1 MRSRWELMTYLSVS
15 AVLILKES
23 PKNKAHVLNSS
34 PRLTQIG
41 RNTLVLFQRSF
52 TNSGGSTLTNFIRAW
67 PNFILFYFYRP
78 QRSCEGCFYTCLSVH
93 GGVCFSACWDTPE
106 TRHPRAD
113 TPPDQAPPRQTATV
127 ADGMHPTGMHSCIL
141 FGFFGS
147 AVGSFIY
154 NETMISTFCRPQWSV
169 CHSVHREDVCHTPPG
184 RHPPRIDTPLH
195 SACWDTVNKQVVCIL
210 LKCILFVELFQ

>member
-23 PKNKAHVLNSS
+23 PTNKAHVLNSS

-52 TNSGGSTLTNFIRAW
+52 TNSGGSTLPNFIRAW

-93 GGVCFSACWDTPE
+93 GGVCLSACWDTPE
-106 TRHPRAD
+106 TRLPRSRHPSGPG
-113 TPPDQAPPRQTATV
+113 TPPPADGYCCRRYASYWNAFLYSIWFLWFSCWFVHIQWDNDKYFLPPAMKCLSFCPQGGCLPHTPRQT
-127 ADGMHPTGMHSCIL
+127 
-141 FGFFGS
+141 
-147 AVGSFIY
+147 
-154 NETMISTFCRPQWSV
+154 
-169 CHSVHREDVCHTPPG
+169 PP
-184 RHPPRIDTPLH
+184 
-195 SACWDTVNKQVVCIL
+195 
-210 LKCILFVELFQ
+210 